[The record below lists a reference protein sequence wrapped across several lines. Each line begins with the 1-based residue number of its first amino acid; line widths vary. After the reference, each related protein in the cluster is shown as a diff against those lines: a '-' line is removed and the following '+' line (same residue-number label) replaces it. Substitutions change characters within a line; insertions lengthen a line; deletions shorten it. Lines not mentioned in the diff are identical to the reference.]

1 MKTKLKHEHMH
12 MHMGTHMR
20 THRHLHA
27 PAHATSA
34 CAHTLLGPSGVP
46 RARMLLGLIRVFGL
60 LLLLLQPFTFIM
72 VSECREGT
80 HHL

>member
-12 MHMGTHMR
+12 MHMRMHMR

-34 CAHTLLGPSGVP
+34 CAHTLLDPSGS
-46 RARMLLGLIRVFGL
+46 L
-60 LLLLLQPFTFIM
+60 LLLTVQKYLHEYLNACNLSLPAFLPF
-72 VSECREGT
+72 
-80 HHL
+80 

>member
-1 MKTKLKHEHMH
+1 MH
-12 MHMGTHMR
+12 MHMRMHMR

-46 RARMLLGLIRVFGL
+46 RARMLLSLFRVFGL
-60 LLLLLQPFTFIM
+60 LPLQPFTFIV
-72 VSECREGT
+72 VSESGEGT
-80 HHL
+80 DHL